1 MIVTRQRWF
10 LIGCVAIG
18 ALALWAMRTPRVSGP
33 TPPIT
38 PSSTPLSP
46 RPSPLVPPTILPTDP
61 VRGLPDTPL
70 MIIEFG
76 DFTCPSCVDAEA
88 ILTELRQQYGP
99 QLRIVWKDFPV
110 LDRLTNS
117 RRTHIAARC
126 AQRQQR
132 FWEYHDAVLA
142 EQPRDDS
149 ARAAIAEQLGLD
161 AVSFASCL
169 EQEQTAVLV
178 DIGTTEAEQLQ
189 LRSAPAFS
197 VNGEWLEGHPTIDDF
212 RDIFDRALR

>member
-1 MIVTRQRWF
+1 MTRQRWF
-10 LIGCVAIG
+10 LIGAVAIG
-18 ALALWAMRTPRVSGP
+18 TLTLWSLR
-33 TPPIT
+33 PPYIPKQT
-38 PSSTPLSP
+38 PSAISPTRTFDIRHSTFDI
-46 RPSPLVPPTILPTDP
+46 PTILPTDP
-61 VRGLPDTPL
+61 VRGLQDTPL
-70 MIIEFG
+70 TIIEFG
-76 DFTCPSCVDAEA
+76 DFTCPSCIDAEA
-88 ILTELRQQYGP
+88 MLTELRNQYGP

-149 ARAAIAEQLGLD
+149 ARATIAGQLGLD

-169 EQEQTAVLV
+169 EQEQTAALV
-178 DIGTTEAEQLQ
+178 DAGTVEAEQLQ
-189 LRSAPAFS
+189 LRSAPTFS
-197 VNGEWLEGHPTIDDF
+197 VNGEWLEAHPTVDDF
-212 RDIFDRALR
+212 RDILDRALR